1 MEDLREEV
9 KGHEAERTQ
18 TVDDKSREDSS
29 WRQGI
34 CAIMYTGSGT

>member
-1 MEDLREEV
+1 
-9 KGHEAERTQ
+9 
-18 TVDDKSREDSS
+18 VDDKSREDSS